1 MRKPNSV
8 PLTLQLAQP
17 EIDALMAFVNFQLV
31 SMKETILGVLKDIK
45 SKRRIFRSLPAYW
58 SVAQRVLFFSR
69 WSHEMIFQGTR
80 IQAPFVESADFGA
93 NFQLSGFSELDEPTR
108 LYP

>member
-8 PLTLQLAQP
+8 PLTLELAQP

-45 SKRRIFRSLPAYW
+45 SKRRIFRSLPAY
-58 SVAQRVLFFSR
+58 
-69 WSHEMIFQGTR
+69 
-80 IQAPFVESADFGA
+80 
-93 NFQLSGFSELDEPTR
+93 
-108 LYP
+108 